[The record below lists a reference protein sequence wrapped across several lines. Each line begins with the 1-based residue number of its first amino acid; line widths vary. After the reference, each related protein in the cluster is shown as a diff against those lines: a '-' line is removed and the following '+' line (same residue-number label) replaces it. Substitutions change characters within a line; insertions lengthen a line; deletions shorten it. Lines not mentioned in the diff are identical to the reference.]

1 MFCYNFIA
9 FSSSFVNFS
18 LQLVIRLQY
27 AIAIIIYSSITII
40 SSKYVVDIILSQ
52 DFMSFNMVNLYL
64 EGIIFYLCMKQGDND
79 GNKIIEW
86 L

>member
-1 MFCYNFIA
+1 
-9 FSSSFVNFS
+9 
-18 LQLVIRLQY
+18 
-27 AIAIIIYSSITII
+27 
-40 SSKYVVDIILSQ
+40 
-52 DFMSFNMVNLYL
+52 MSFNMVNLYL